1 MEHKT
6 RALGK
11 YLDEII

>member
-6 RALGK
+6 L
-11 YLDEII
+11 

>member
-6 RALGK
+6 QRL
-11 YLDEII
+11 L

>member
-6 RALGK
+6 KRMT
-11 YLDEII
+11 

>member
-6 RALGK
+6 LVA
-11 YLDEII
+11 IN

>member
-6 RALGK
+6 R
-11 YLDEII
+11 